1 MLSSKSMPAE
11 IKFVFVR
18 AQHYPAFMIITA
30 SSRSIVREKS
40 ERQRVEFYY
49 GEVINRKHT
58 QRKTFSIVASS
69 VAERGFSYRQRK

>member
-30 SSRSIVREKS
+30 SSRSIVLRENPADRS
-40 ERQRVEFYY
+40 REVETTMIRISLRRV
-49 GEVINRKHT
+49 N
-58 QRKTFSIVASS
+58 Q
-69 VAERGFSYRQRK
+69 